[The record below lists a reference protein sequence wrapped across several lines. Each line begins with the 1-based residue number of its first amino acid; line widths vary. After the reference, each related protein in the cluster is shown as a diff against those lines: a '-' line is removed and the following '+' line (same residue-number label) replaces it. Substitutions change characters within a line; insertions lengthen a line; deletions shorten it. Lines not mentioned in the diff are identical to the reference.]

1 MGKSMGMTENN
12 QAQAEIQTG
21 AGTEGFDT
29 LEELF
34 QIEEAARRTGLT
46 SRTLRY
52 YEERGLVVPARRGDS
67 NYRLYSEADI
77 ERIERIKQLK
87 DLLAFS
93 LDEIGELLE
102 VEEQRVSLK
111 QAFKLETDDA
121 VKSQQLRQAI
131 LLNHRELTL
140 IDDKLQRLE
149 KLKQDALARIDR
161 HQHRLTQL
169 EG

>member
-1 MGKSMGMTENN
+1 MTETK
-12 QAQAEIQTG
+12 QAEVENQIVADIERLDTG
-21 AGTEGFDT
+21 
-29 LEELF
+29 EELL

-67 NYRLYSEADI
+67 NYRLYSGADI

-111 QAFKLETDDA
+111 QAFKLETDRA
-121 VKSQQLRQAI
+121 IKSQQLRQAI
-131 LLNHRELTL
+131 LLTHRELSL
-140 IDDKLQRLE
+140 IDDKLHRLE
-149 KLKQDALARIDR
+149 KLKQDALARIAR
-161 HQHRLTQL
+161 HQHRLTEL
-169 EG
+169 EA